1 MEEFLPKVSTYL
13 SLSSFV
19 YNSAVLV
26 IKKGKIV
33 CVVTKKR
40 FNEAY

>member
-13 SLSSFV
+13 SLSSFA

-26 IKKGKIV
+26 IKKEK
-33 CVVTKKR
+33 
-40 FNEAY
+40 